1 MAGLGGLLLEKEILL
16 ESGTNEVELLVFH
29 VGGLRL
35 GVNVAKVREVLEQRD
50 IVQVPEAHPSLL
62 GCVRV
67 RNQVAPCVS
76 LRRHLGEC
84 QDESAGGK
92 MILMEFNSSQTAFM
106 VDDIERIHRVSWN
119 HIAPVPDLLANTST
133 PVTGIATLEGRLVTI
148 LDFESV
154 LADVSGERWEQEILA
169 GGDADQRKGKHLLLA
184 DDSANIRKAIA
195 ATLRNHGYSRVT
207 TFENGH
213 QAWAWLEKQL
223 ADGVSQSD
231 IADLLI
237 SDVEMPMMD
246 GLHLTRRVKE
256 HTVLKSLPVILFSSI
271 MTPDNQKKG
280 LAVGADA
287 QLTKPEFGQ
296 LVRLADELLELS
308 NQSVPA

>member
-16 ESGTNEVELLVFH
+16 ESGTNEVEILVFH
-29 VGGLRL
+29 VGSLRL
-35 GVNVAKVREVLEQRD
+35 GVNVAKVREVLEQKTV
-50 IVQVPEAHPSLL
+50 VQVPEAHPSLL

-67 RNQVAPCVS
+67 RNNVAPCVS
-76 LRRHLGEC
+76 LRRHLGESLV
-84 QDESAGGK
+84 EHVGGK

-119 HIAPVPDLLANTST
+119 QIAPVPELLANSST
-133 PVTGIATLEGRLVTI
+133 PVTGVATLEGRLVTI
-148 LDFESV
+148 LDFESI
-154 LADVSGERWEQEILA
+154 LADISGQHWEQGVEA
-169 GGDADQRKGKHLLLA
+169 SSDSGQRKDKHLVLV

-195 ATLRNHGYSRVT
+195 ATLRNNGYARVT

-213 QAWAWLEKQL
+213 QAWQWFEQQL
-223 ADGVSQSD
+223 STGASPDT

-256 HTVLKSLPVILFSSI
+256 HPLLKSLRVILFSSI
-271 MTPDNQKKG
+271 MTPDNHKKG

-296 LVRLADELLELS
+296 LVRLADQLLELS
-308 NQSVPA
+308 DSCVPV